1 MTDTLELRMTPE
13 TRVTIDRAKY
23 QQLRAEGF
31 GRQLADFFRR
41 HLRGDPGDGLPAMT
55 NTMNHVMPG
64 EFFVSC
70 FLLDPNKQRV
80 TFRSFVYPDG
90 TIERLAVTLPS

>member
-41 HLRGDPGDGLPAMT
+41 HLPGRSGRRPSRHDKHNESCHARRVFCLMLPA
-55 NTMNHVMPG
+55 
-64 EFFVSC
+64 
-70 FLLDPNKQRV
+70 
-80 TFRSFVYPDG
+80 
-90 TIERLAVTLPS
+90 

>member
-41 HLRGDPGDGLPAMT
+41 HLRGDSGIVSGGMECIAGQSFL
-55 NTMNHVMPG
+55 
-64 EFFVSC
+64 SC
-70 FLLDPNKQRV
+70 FVLKPTSETAPPEKR
-80 TFRSFVYPDG
+80 
-90 TIERLAVTLPS
+90 